1 MNCIKR
7 IFNCCNKTDNKTD
20 NKIDIKITDFINQ
33 KKNNYMECVICLE
46 EMKYNEKLSII
57 MCSHIF
63 HKHCLDKWKN
73 RKRLCPLCDYE
84 F

>member
-7 IFNCCNKTDNKTD
+7 IFNCCNKND
-20 NKIDIKITDFINQ
+20 NKIDIKISDFINQ
-33 KKNNYMECVICLE
+33 KRNNYIECVICLE

-63 HKHCLDKWKN
+63 HKDCLDKWKTK
-73 RKRLCPLCDYE
+73 KRLCPLCDYE